1 MDVLAELDAALQ
13 ERNAALEEVLRKAE
27 EELEVCRA
35 RCSELERAI
44 GRTRALINPP
54 EAGRPA
60 PTGPARITLHEAMRQ
75 VLSEGG
81 NEGLTGRELVDTI
94 NSRGLY
100 RQRAGT
106 PVTINQVHARARNY
120 GHMFARREGRFVLAR
135 KSE

>member
-13 ERNAALEEVLRKAE
+13 ERNSALEEVLGKALN
-27 EELEVCRA
+27 ELERCRA

-44 GRTRALINPP
+44 ARTRALINPQEP
-54 EAGRPA
+54 GRPLSI
-60 PTGPARITLHEAMRQ
+60 GPAHITLHEAMRQ
-75 VLSEGG
+75 VLSEADD
-81 NEGLTGRELVDTI
+81 GLTGRELVDTI
-94 NSRGLY
+94 TSRGLY

-120 GHMFARREGRFVLAR
+120 EHMFARREGRFVLVG

>member
-1 MDVLAELDAALQ
+1 MDVLGELDAALQ
-13 ERNAALEEVLRKAE
+13 ERNAALEEILGKAQN
-27 EELEVCRA
+27 ELEACRA

-44 GRTRALINPP
+44 ARTRALINPQD
-54 EAGRPA
+54 ATRPL
-60 PTGPARITLHEAMRQ
+60 PVGPARITLHEAMRQ
-75 VLSEGG
+75 VLSEAG

-120 GHMFARREGRFVLAR
+120 EHMFARREGRFVLAGKR
-135 KSE
+135 E